1 MENFKNASFIDDAE
15 KMYDFVCLPKER
27 FLESYS
33 YLTEEEYVNTKK
45 LFIQEDVSMQKG
57 FSITV
62 SLTSNKLS
70 TLMDALDQEL
80 YDQGEYYNYCDNDA
94 ERNVVLH
101 HIYTAVNLL
110 DKFNHLWERN
120 FK

>member
-1 MENFKNASFIDDAE
+1 MENFKNANFIDDDE
-15 KMYDFVCLPKER
+15 KMFDFVCLPKER

-62 SLTSNKLS
+62 SLTSNQLS